1 MAGRRE
7 SERLRKQRQRQ
18 SAYRKKMKAE
28 RRPSRD
34 DIARVLLHAAIKK
47 AWRWK
52 HEKRERMLSWVVN
65 TILEGLIAQG
75 FDPKA
80 SAEAIEDLID
90 KYTRNR
96 WEFRRKVHLLW
107 PVADDG
113 SETSTASASGAQ
125 D

>member
-18 SAYRKKMKAE
+18 SEYRKKMKAE

-34 DIARVLLHAAIKK
+34 DIARVFLHAAITQ

-52 HEKRERMLSWVVN
+52 YEKREKMLSWVVD

-90 KYTRNR
+90 KYTKDR

>member
-7 SERLRKQRQRQ
+7 SERLRRQRERQ
-18 SAYRKKMKAE
+18 SEYRKKMKAE

-34 DIARVLLHAAIKK
+34 DLARVLLHAAIMQ

-52 HEKRERMLSWVVN
+52 HGKREKMQSWVVD
-65 TILEGLIAQG
+65 TILTGLIAQG

-80 SAEAIEDLID
+80 SAEVIEELID
-90 KYTRNR
+90 KYTKGR
-96 WEFRRKVHLLW
+96 WEFRRKIHLLS
-107 PVADDG
+107 PVADDSSG
-113 SETSTASASGAQ
+113 TSTARASGTQ

>member
-7 SERLRKQRQRQ
+7 SERLRRQRERQ
-18 SAYRKKMKAE
+18 SEYRKKMKAE

-34 DIARVLLHAAIKK
+34 DIVRVLLHAAITQ

-52 HEKRERMLSWVVN
+52 YEKRERMLAWVVN

-75 FDPKA
+75 FDPRA
-80 SAEAIEDLID
+80 SAEVMEDLID
-90 KYTRNR
+90 KYTKGR
-96 WEFRRKVHLLW
+96 WEFRRKVHLLS
-107 PVADDG
+107 PAAGD
-113 SETSTASASGAQ
+113 SETSAGTASEPQ